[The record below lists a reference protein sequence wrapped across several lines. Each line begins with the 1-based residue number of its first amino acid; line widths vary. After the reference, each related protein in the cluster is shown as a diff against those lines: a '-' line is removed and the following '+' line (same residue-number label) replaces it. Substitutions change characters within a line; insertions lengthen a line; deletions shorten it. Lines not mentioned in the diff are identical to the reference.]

1 MKTIKLLLAAT
12 VSATLLSFSPGDEDK
27 YDYPFQNPN
36 LPVEKRVDDLIG
48 RLTPEEKVGMMMNRS
63 AAVERLGIPAYNWWG
78 EACHG
83 LMGVSDV
90 TVFPQCIALAAT
102 FDDVNEQKAYSMV
115 SDEARGRYNSLP
127 RTGDI
132 GPYVSAL
139 PNLTFWAPNVNIFR
153 DPRWGRG
160 QETYGEDPYLSSR
173 MGLGVVLGMQ
183 GNDPKYYKKPICQP
197 SRLSSQRATCR
208 R

>member
-1 MKTIKLLLAAT
+1 MKPLRILVAAILPFLLT
-12 VSATLLSFSPGDEDK
+12 PVSAQENPQI
-27 YDYPFQNPN
+27 YPFQNPQ
-36 LPVEKRVDDLIG
+36 LSVEKRVDDLIT

-83 LMGVSDV
+83 LMGVSGV

-102 FDDVNEQKAYSMV
+102 FDEEAELKAYTMV

-160 QETYGEDPYLSSR
+160 QETYG
-173 MGLGVVLGMQ
+173 
-183 GNDPKYYKKPICQP
+183 
-197 SRLSSQRATCR
+197 
-208 R
+208 